1 MKALVIEDDKNIL
14 EAISLIFQ
22 LRWPAVEIVST
33 PLGKEGV
40 QMVESESPNIVL
52 LDINLPDING
62 FQVLQEV
69 RRFSDVPVIILT
81 VRGAETDR
89 VKGLELGADDY
100 VVKPFSHLELLAR
113 VRAVLRRRGLV
124 EGEEAEPFTAG
135 DFHIDFTSRK
145 VFLHKKEIKLTP
157 IEYQILYHLA
167 RSPEQFISS
176 SILARRIWG
185 EDYPGAAES
194 LKVHMRHLRE
204 KIEEDPANPK
214 LILTE
219 HGKGYRLA
227 RGGE

>member
-1 MKALVIEDDKNIL
+1 MKALVIEDDANIL

-22 LRWPAVEIVST
+22 LRWPEMEVVSS
-33 PLGKEGV
+33 PLGEESIA
-40 QMVESESPNIVL
+40 MVETESPDVVL
-52 LDINLPDING
+52 LDINLPDISG
-62 FQVLQEV
+62 FQVLSEI

-100 VVKPFSHLELLAR
+100 IVKPFSHVELLAR
-113 VRAVLRRRGLV
+113 VKAVLRRSGLV
-124 EGEEAEPFTAG
+124 ATEGAEPFSSG
-135 DFHIDFTSRK
+135 DLRIDFAQRK
-145 VFLHKKEIKLTP
+145 MSLHDKEVKLTP
-157 IEYQILYHLA
+157 IEYQLLYHLA
-167 RSPEQFISS
+167 RSADQFVSS
-176 SILARRIWG
+176 STLVYKIWG

-227 RGGE
+227 KS

>member
-1 MKALVIEDDKNIL
+1 MKALVIEDEANIL

-52 LDINLPDING
+52 LDINLPDISG

-100 VVKPFSHLELLAR
+100 IVKPFGHLELLAR
-113 VRAVLRRRGLV
+113 VKAVMRRSGLV
-124 EGEEAEPFTAG
+124 AAEGAEPFSSG
-135 DFHIDFTSRK
+135 DLRIDFAQRK
-145 VFLHKKEIKLTP
+145 VFLKDRELKLTP
-157 IEYQILYHLA
+157 IEYQLLYHLA
-167 RSPEQFISS
+167 RSADQFVSS
-176 SILARRIWG
+176 STLVYKIWG

-227 RGGE
+227 KS

>member
-1 MKALVIEDDKNIL
+1 MKALVIEDEADIV

-22 LRWPAVEIVST
+22 LRWPAVEMVST
-33 PLGKEGV
+33 PLGEEGI

-52 LDINLPDING
+52 LDINLPDVSG
-62 FQVLQEV
+62 FQVLSEI

-81 VRGAETDR
+81 VRGVETDR

-124 EGEEAEPFTAG
+124 EGQEAEPFTAG
-135 DFHIDFTSRK
+135 DFRIDFTSRK
-145 VFLHKKEIKLTP
+145 VFLHSKEIKLTP

-176 SILARRIWG
+176 STLARRIWG